1 MMKEMINSE
10 IDQTYEDK
18 YLLIVKDMVLSVL
31 EGYSCR
37 AFLFGSRTK
46 GDYRR
51 SSDYDV
57 GVQALDPLDFRKAS
71 MRLNLLWE
79 ESLVPHKI
87 DFVNFDTV
95 TESFKEVALKEI
107 VLWKDL

>member
-1 MMKEMINSE
+1 
-10 IDQTYEDK
+10 
-18 YLLIVKDMVLSVL
+18 
-31 EGYSCR
+31 
-37 AFLFGSRTK
+37 
-46 GDYRR
+46 
-51 SSDYDV
+51 
-57 GVQALDPLDFRKAS
+57 

-79 ESLVPHKI
+79 KSLVPHKI